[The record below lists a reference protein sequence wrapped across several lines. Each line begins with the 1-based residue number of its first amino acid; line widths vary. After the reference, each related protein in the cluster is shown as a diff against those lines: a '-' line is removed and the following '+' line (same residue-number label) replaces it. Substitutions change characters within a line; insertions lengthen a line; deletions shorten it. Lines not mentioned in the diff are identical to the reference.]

1 MAMSVI
7 SRSRSLSTIAEW
19 ASLSATS
26 VSVSVVEMATV
37 NVTDRVTERIW
48 GKRTLTVTV

>member
-1 MAMSVI
+1 MAISVI
-7 SRSRSLSTIAEW
+7 SPSLSGIAEW

-26 VSVSVVEMATV
+26 VSVSVVEIATA
-37 NVTDRVTERIW
+37 NVTDRVTERIR